1 MPFTLSHPALILPLR
16 QKGLVFSALVIGSM
30 APDFN
35 YYIPFTPDK
44 GFTHSIPGILL
55 FCIPI
60 SIIFLLLFHKFLKE
74 PLISLLPDNHRQ
86 RLLNYSRGF
95 TFLPKQRLFMILLSI
110 FLGVVTHQ
118 LWDSFT
124 HLYGWG
130 VMAFPVF
137 RQTNFHLGSWS
148 IALYTVLQHLST
160 IIGLVVIGIWY
171 FKWYQKTSPSPIF
184 QKNLITNKLRISIM
198 LIMLFTA
205 ILAAIISAVLSF
217 PDVQSLH
224 QIRLFA
230 AQFAIISI
238 STLVAEIL
246 IYSSIWQFKKYHK
259 D

>member
-1 MPFTLSHPALILPLR
+1 MPFTLSHPALVLPFR
-16 QKGLVFSALVIGSM
+16 NKGFVFSALVIGSM

-60 SIIFLLLFHKFLKE
+60 SLIVLLLFHKFLKD
-74 PLISLLPDNHRQ
+74 PLISLLPENHRQ
-86 RLLNYSRGF
+86 RLLNYSTGF

-110 FLGVVTHQ
+110 FLGVVTHL

-160 IIGLVVIGIWY
+160 IIGLVSYWNLV
-171 FKWYQKTSPSPIF
+171 F
-184 QKNLITNKLRISIM
+184 QMVPKNLTRSYHSKKPNNE
-198 LIMLFTA
+198 
-205 ILAAIISAVLSF
+205 
-217 PDVQSLH
+217 
-224 QIRLFA
+224 QI
-230 AQFAIISI
+230 
-238 STLVAEIL
+238 
-246 IYSSIWQFKKYHK
+246 
-259 D
+259 